1 MLSYLPITRCFML
14 LCFAAAGILVMGQRY
29 SPVPRSP
36 SPQPEF
42 LQPLTL
48 GALAPLME
56 QVPTMV
62 RAHQYHLVVSLGQR
76 RLELQQQGEPI
87 VSYPVAVG
95 QEDWQTPVGTF
106 TVQTMRRHP
115 VWQHPITGEPIAP
128 GPENPLG
135 ARWIGFWQ
143 DGTYQIGLHG
153 TNQEDSIGRAISHGC
168 IRLRNVDIIDL
179 YDRITLGTP
188 ITVTP

>member
-1 MLSYLPITRCFML
+1 MV

-29 SPVPRSP
+29 APAPSHSSPLEP
-36 SPQPEF
+36 PQPF
-42 LQPLTL
+42 QP
-48 GALAPLME
+48 GALGSLVPLIE
-56 QVPTMV
+56 QGPTIIQ
-62 RAHQYHLVVSLGQR
+62 AHRYHLVVSLGQR
-76 RLELQQQGEPI
+76 RLVLHQQGEPI

-143 DGTYQIGLHG
+143 DGGYQIGLHG
-153 TNQEDSIGRAISHGC
+153 TNQDDSIGQAISHGC
-168 IRLRNVDIIDL
+168 IRLRNADIIDL
-179 YDRITLGTP
+179 YNRITLGTP